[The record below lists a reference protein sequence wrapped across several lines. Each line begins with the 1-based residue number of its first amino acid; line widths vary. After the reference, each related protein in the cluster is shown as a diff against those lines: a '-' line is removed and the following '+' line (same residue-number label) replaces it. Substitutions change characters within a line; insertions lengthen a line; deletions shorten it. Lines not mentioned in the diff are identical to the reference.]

1 MLYTGV
7 DIVEINRIKKALKD
21 WGDTFLK
28 RTYTAEEI
36 KRYKNK
42 PSSLAARF
50 AAKEAVIKVLGA
62 DGKSFNL
69 TDIEVLSGDNGQPLL
84 KLHGLAK
91 TRAASFKLNGISL
104 SLSHSRSY
112 AIALAVGQSAE

>member
-1 MLYTGV
+1 
-7 DIVEINRIKKALKD
+7 
-21 WGDTFLK
+21 
-28 RTYTAEEI
+28 
-36 KRYKNK
+36 
-42 PSSLAARF
+42 
-50 AAKEAVIKVLGA
+50 LGA

-91 TRAASFKLNGISL
+91 TRAASLKLNGLSL

-112 AIALAVGQSAE
+112 AIALAVGQSVE